1 MYIFK
6 RLVLNPIS
14 MSYLKLLY
22 VAFITVLLITSNTAN
37 SQNIILS
44 NGYAHNDYWHK
55 RPLFDALDK
64 GFTYV
69 EADVFLK
76 GDKLVVA
83 HYFLSKKNRTL
94 EELYLKPLLNYVE
107 ENRKREHW
115 INDYPIT
122 LMIDIKSN
130 ANKTYEALELLLKK
144 YKSILSGYE
153 DGQLKLKNVTIILT
167 GHKPNDI
174 LTKRTNRLVFMDDNL
189 KNLGKDSSNHFY
201 KTASCKYNN
210 LLKWKGKGSIPEIDR
225 KRLEYYV
232 TKAHLQGKKVRLWA
246 SPENK
251 AVWAELLRCN
261 VDLINTD
268 KLGELRNF
276 LISELSLTANQYD

>member
-1 MYIFK
+1 MA
-6 RLVLNPIS
+6 L
-14 MSYLKLLY
+14 
-22 VAFITVLLITSNTAN
+22 ITVLLFTSFNAK
-37 SQNIILS
+37 SQNIILA

-55 RPLFDALDK
+55 RPLLDALDK

-94 EELYLKPLLNYVE
+94 EDLYLKPLLNYVQQ
-107 ENRKREHW
+107 NQKREHW

-130 ANKTYEALELLLKK
+130 GNKTYEALALLLNK
-144 YKSILSGYE
+144 YESILSRYE
-153 DGQLKLKNVTIILT
+153 NGQLVLKNVTIVLT
-167 GHKPNDI
+167 GHKPNNI
-174 LTKRTNRLVFMDDNL
+174 LAKNTNRLVFMDDNL
-189 KNLGKDSSNHFY
+189 KNLGKDSSNNFY
-201 KTASCKYNN
+201 KTASCKYSN
-210 LLKWKGKGSIPEIDR
+210 LLNWKGKGPIPENDR
-225 KRLEYYV
+225 QCLEFYV
-232 TKAHLQGKKVRLWA
+232 NKAHLQGKKVRLWA

-251 AVWAELLRCN
+251 AVWAELLKCN

-268 KLGELRNF
+268 KLGALRNF
-276 LISELSLTANQYD
+276 LIAELSLTANQYD

>member
-1 MYIFK
+1 
-6 RLVLNPIS
+6 
-14 MSYLKLLY
+14 MSNFRLLY
-22 VAFITVLLITSNTAN
+22 VALITVLLFTSFNAK
-37 SQNIILS
+37 SQNIILA

-55 RPLFDALDK
+55 RPLLDALDK

-94 EELYLKPLLNYVE
+94 EDLYLKPLLNYVE
-107 ENRKREHW
+107 ENKKREHW

-130 ANKTYEALELLLKK
+130 GNKTYEALALLLNK
-144 YKSILSGYE
+144 YESILSRYE
-153 DGQLKLKNVTIILT
+153 NGQLVLKNVTIVLT
-167 GHKPNDI
+167 GHKPNNI
-174 LTKRTNRLVFMDDNL
+174 LAKNTNRLVFMDDNL
-189 KNLGKDSSNHFY
+189 KNLGKDSSNNFY
-201 KTASCKYNN
+201 KTASCKYSN
-210 LLKWKGKGSIPEIDR
+210 LLNWKGKGPIPENDR
-225 KRLEYYV
+225 QCLEFYV
-232 TKAHLQGKKVRLWA
+232 NKAHLQGKKVRLWA

-251 AVWAELLRCN
+251 AVWAELLKCN

-268 KLGELRNF
+268 KLGALRNF
-276 LISELSLTANQYD
+276 LIAELSLTANQYD

>member
-1 MYIFK
+1 
-6 RLVLNPIS
+6 
-14 MSYLKLLY
+14 MSYFRLLY
-22 VAFITVLLITSNTAN
+22 AAFITIILFTSYNAN

-94 EELYLKPLLNYVE
+94 EDLYLKPLLNYVC
-107 ENRKREHW
+107 ENRKENLG
-115 INDYPIT
+115 ISSYPIT

-130 ANKTYEALELLLKK
+130 ANKTYQALALLLNK

-153 DGQLKLKNVTIILT
+153 NGELGLKDVTIILT
-167 GHKPNDI
+167 GHKPYDI
-174 LTKRTNRLVFMDDNL
+174 LSKDRNRLVFMDDNL
-189 KNLGKDSSNHFY
+189 KNLEGNSANCLY
-201 KTASCKYNN
+201 KTASCKYSN
-210 LLKWKGKGSIPEIDR
+210 LLQWKGNGAIP
-225 KRLEYYV
+225 
-232 TKAHLQGKKVRLWA
+232 
-246 SPENK
+246 
-251 AVWAELLRCN
+251 
-261 VDLINTD
+261 
-268 KLGELRNF
+268 
-276 LISELSLTANQYD
+276 

>member
-1 MYIFK
+1 MSNF
-6 RLVLNPIS
+6 RLLN
-14 MSYLKLLY
+14 
-22 VAFITVLLITSNTAN
+22 VAIITVLLFISVSVN

-94 EELYLKPLLNYVE
+94 EDLYLKPLLKYVE
-107 ENRKREHW
+107 ENKRIEHC
-115 INDYPIT
+115 INNYPIT

-130 ANKTYEALELLLKK
+130 ADKTYKALASLLNK
-144 YKSILSGYE
+144 YESILSKYE
-153 DGQLKLKNVTIILT
+153 NGQIVLKNVTIVLT
-167 GHKPNDI
+167 GHKPKELFFNP
-174 LTKRTNRLVFMDDNL
+174 TNRLVFIDDNL
-189 KNLGKDSSNHFY
+189 KKLGHDSSNFLY
-201 KTASCKYNN
+201 KTASCKYSN
-210 LLKWKGKGSIPEIDR
+210 LLRWKGKGPIAEDDR

-232 TKAHLQGKKVRLWA
+232 AKAHLQGKKVRLWA

-251 AVWAELLRCN
+251 AVWTELLKCN
-261 VDLINTD
+261 VDLINTN
-268 KLGELRNF
+268 KLSALRNF
-276 LISELSLTANQYD
+276 LISELLLTANQYD